1 MCLMSGALSRNTL
14 TFAASW
20 VHSAS
25 MKLTV
30 LIDNNTLTDS
40 YLLGEPALSLYM
52 EEGGTS
58 VLLDCG
64 YSDAASRNAARLGI
78 DLAAIDTVALS
89 HGHNDHTWGLVPLM
103 ACLTEKAASG
113 APVRRPRLVAHPE
126 ALAPRQIA
134 PGEPIGSLLGR
145 ETLEQCFAV
154 TLSPDPVQLTDR
166 LLFLGEIPRLLPF
179 ETARPIGLRHGPQ
192 GPVPDELPDDT
203 ALAYCG
209 DDGLVIITGC
219 SHAGICNITE
229 HARRVT
235 GLRRVAAVIGGL
247 HLLTPD
253 PALFAATADYLKRAG
268 LAALYPCHCTG
279 LAAKLAL
286 AKTLPL
292 HDVGSGLRLSFS

>member
-1 MCLMSGALSRNTL
+1 
-14 TFAASW
+14 
-20 VHSAS
+20 

-30 LIDNNTLTDS
+30 LIDNNTLTDT

-52 EEGGTS
+52 EDGGTS

-64 YSDAASRNAARLGI
+64 YSDAASRNASRLGI
-78 DLAAIDTVALS
+78 DLAAIDIVALS

-103 ACLTEKAASG
+103 ACLAEKAATG
-113 APVRRPRLVAHPE
+113 AFVRKPRLVAHPE
-126 ALAPRQIA
+126 ALAPRQLA

-145 ETLEQCFAV
+145 EALEQCFAV
-154 TLSPDPVQLTDR
+154 TLSRDPVPLTDR

-179 ETARPIGLRHGPQ
+179 EIGDTIGERSGPHGL
-192 GPVPDELPDDT
+192 VPDDLPDDT

-209 DDGLVIITGC
+209 DKGLVIITGC

-247 HLLTPD
+247 HLLSPD
-253 PALFAATADYLKRAG
+253 PARFTATADYLQSAG
-268 LAALYPCHCTG
+268 ATALYPCHCTG

-286 AKTLPL
+286 SRAAPV